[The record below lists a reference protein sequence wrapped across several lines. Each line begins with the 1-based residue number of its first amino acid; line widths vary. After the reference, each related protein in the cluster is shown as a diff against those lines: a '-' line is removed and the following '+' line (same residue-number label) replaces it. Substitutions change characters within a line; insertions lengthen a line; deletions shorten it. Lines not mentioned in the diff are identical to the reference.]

1 MVNLNFVVI
10 AGEILVLHTKFNPMK
25 KKVLVPAAPI
35 VMNAVSFLHPPIDN
49 FMLTTRSC
57 SPLSILPRDC
67 LNLFATIQVKSSKSV
82 LGREWVQ
89 WESYYALYDST
100 VILTLTTT
108 KMEKRLKKQTNL
120 PNLPRKKGVD
130 WIFDVRSL
138 VLNRSLF

>member
-82 LGREWVQ
+82 LDENG
-89 WESYYALYDST
+89 SNGNPT
-100 VILTLTTT
+100 
-108 KMEKRLKKQTNL
+108 MRLMIQ
-120 PNLPRKKGVD
+120 P
-130 WIFDVRSL
+130 
-138 VLNRSLF
+138 LFWR